1 MAQNFKKR
9 LLIELSVLLGIILIM
24 GGTLVYFAST
34 IRTKGDA
41 VIEARKILMSR
52 SYAIENFA
60 GLRGDWNQGAKE
72 GLELL
77 RDSVPIK
84 DQLITLGKDFQ
95 FLAGRAGLEFSYAP
109 IGETAPAAPSLGS
122 IQFRISVTGPYDVIQ
137 KYITTLQGFRY
148 ITTVDGVSFA
158 RSGTSYEAVITG
170 KTYFR

>member
-9 LLIELSVLLGIILIM
+9 LLIELSLLLGIILVM
-24 GGTLVYFAST
+24 GGILAYFAST
-34 IRTKGDA
+34 ISSKGEA
-41 VIEARKILMSR
+41 VIEARKLLMSR
-52 SYAIENFA
+52 SFAIENFA

-72 GLELL
+72 NLGLL

-109 IGETAPAAPSLGS
+109 IGETAPAVPSLGF
-122 IQFRISVTGPYDVIQ
+122 IQFRIGVAGTYDVIQ

-148 ITTVDGVSFA
+148 ITTVDGVALVRAGSA
-158 RSGTSYEAVITG
+158 YEAVITG
-170 KTYFR
+170 RTYFR

>member
-9 LLIELSVLLGIILIM
+9 LLIELSILLGLVLVM
-24 GGTLVYFAST
+24 GGTLAYFAST
-34 IRTKGDA
+34 IGTKGEA
-41 VIEARKILMSR
+41 VIEARKLLMSR
-52 SYAIENFA
+52 SFAIENFA

-72 GLELL
+72 SLELL
-77 RDSVPIK
+77 RDSIPIK

-109 IGETAPAAPSLGS
+109 IGETAPAAPSLGF
-122 IQFRISVTGPYDVIQ
+122 IQFRIGITGSYDAIQ

-148 ITTVDGVSFA
+148 ITTVDGVTFT
-158 RSGTSYEAVITG
+158 RSGSNYEAVITG